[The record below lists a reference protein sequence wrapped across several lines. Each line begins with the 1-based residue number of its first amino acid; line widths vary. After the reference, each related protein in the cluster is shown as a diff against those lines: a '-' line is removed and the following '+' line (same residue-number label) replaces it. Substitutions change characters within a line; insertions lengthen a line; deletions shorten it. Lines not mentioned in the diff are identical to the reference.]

1 MRPKPITAG
10 SCLFSPPWSR
20 YLKHNVSVL
29 TRGVNGTDIIGPSKE
44 TNYSVR

>member
-29 TRGVNGTDIIGPSKE
+29 TQFFLILCKNRVALDVSL
-44 TNYSVR
+44 SVV